1 MLSAIKALILV
12 LIIGVVIYKISFIE
26 TREYT
31 TNFSQFVSLRGVD
44 EYVVN
49 ELRTNENFH
58 RESEKILWHDIPIGR
73 AVTDISLIASFK
85 YFVKLR
91 ELKYEIESDTLVV
104 NVPSLYLSTPVAYDS
119 ATVKNNCN
127 ASTPF
132 VDCKSTINILMSEV
146 TGKIKPIFG
155 NALWLEYEDLLGRD
169 VWTDA
174 TSDDERRQVL
184 SALIKMG
191 RWVTVYYG
199 WRPNLPDEADI
210 HLVE

>member
-1 MLSAIKALILV
+1 M
-12 LIIGVVIYKISFIE
+12 FIHS
-26 TREYT
+26 R
-31 TNFSQFVSLRGVD
+31 SKKLRFID

-146 TGKIKPIFG
+146 TGKKNLFLVMHCGLTMKIYWAVMYGQMQPSMMS
-155 NALWLEYEDLLGRD
+155 AGRCYQHRLKWG
-169 VWTDA
+169 V
-174 TSDDERRQVL
+174 
-184 SALIKMG
+184 G
-191 RWVTVYYG
+191 
-199 WRPNLPDEADI
+199 
-210 HLVE
+210 

>member
-12 LIIGVVIYKISFIE
+12 LLIGVVIYKISFIE

-73 AVTDISLIASFK
+73 AVADISLIASFK

-91 ELKYEIESDTLVV
+91 ELKYEIEGDTLVV
-104 NVPSLYLSTPVAYDS
+104 NVPSIYLSTPVAYDS
-119 ATVKNNCN
+119 ATVKNN
-127 ASTPF
+127 
-132 VDCKSTINILMSEV
+132 
-146 TGKIKPIFG
+146 
-155 NALWLEYEDLLGRD
+155 
-169 VWTDA
+169 
-174 TSDDERRQVL
+174 
-184 SALIKMG
+184 
-191 RWVTVYYG
+191 
-199 WRPNLPDEADI
+199 
-210 HLVE
+210 